1 MLSFSSELL
10 RTPWSHLGDLRCE
23 GFSKVYALHVQ
34 VWLLRDASL
43 PFTTYSMRFFAWLK
57 WLLSLRLC
65 VWMIISVRKSSVHF
79 PGWSI
84 PELSRPVPLVLVTSF
99 ITLATGDWKQQVYS
113 HPEKKRKPLQNQA
126 WSAISPC
133 LPSWKIYIS
142 LQSDN
147 QTATSQK
154 MCLQSFQIWLKGA
167 SKWWVFAPALVGK
180 LVFWRKPLAGDKF
193 QKILHRD
200 RLLKMPG
207 GYLHPVLG
215 RGHTHGILQ
224 VQTFIS
230 KNLPKSCW
238 WTWSASVVRPNI
250 QHPTLGWPG
259 GREEFCDVI
268 SSSAA
273 VQVQAH
279 CYAKEF
285 NQPIWES
292 WDAPLSYM
300 GRG

>member
-113 HPEKKRKPLQNQA
+113 HPEKKRKPLQIKPEVPFLPVYLPGRYTYPFNQTIKRPLLRRCA
-126 WSAISPC
+126 F
-133 LPSWKIYIS
+133 S
-142 LQSDN
+142 LSKYDSRGPQSDG
-147 QTATSQK
+147 SLL
-154 MCLQSFQIWLKGA
+154 CS
-167 SKWWVFAPALVGK
+167 VGK

-193 QKILHRD
+193 K
-200 RLLKMPG
+200 K
-207 GYLHPVLG
+207 
-215 RGHTHGILQ
+215 
-224 VQTFIS
+224 FS
-230 KNLPKSCW
+230 
-238 WTWSASVVRPNI
+238 
-250 QHPTLGWPG
+250 
-259 GREEFCDVI
+259 
-268 SSSAA
+268 
-273 VQVQAH
+273 
-279 CYAKEF
+279 
-285 NQPIWES
+285 
-292 WDAPLSYM
+292 
-300 GRG
+300 